1 MIVLGVDPGSRF
13 TGYGLVDLSGRK
25 PKHLDHGVIKT
36 VDKEFFHE
44 RLWVLFQG
52 IQALCKKHSPDLA
65 VLEKTFFAKNASS
78 ALKLGQARGAVLTAI
93 ASSGLEVQEISPN
106 EVKKTLV
113 GHGHARKEGVRKMV
127 CGHLGLSNIDSL
139 DASDALAIAL
149 TGALTWHFTKRVH
162 QQSQTKG
169 LRSGGS

>member
-1 MIVLGVDPGSRF
+1 MDPGSRF
-13 TGYGLVDLSGRK
+13 TGYGLVDLTGKK
-25 PKHLDHGVIKT
+25 PVHLDHGVIKT
-36 VDKEFFHE
+36 IDKEFFHE

-52 IQALCKKHSPDLA
+52 IQGICQKHSPDLA

-93 ASSGLEVQEISPN
+93 ASSHLQVQEISSN

-127 CGHLGLSNIDSL
+127 CGHLGLAKIDSL

-149 TGALTWHFTKRVH
+149 TGALTWHFHKRI
-162 QQSQTKG
+162 QGKD
-169 LRSGGS
+169 LRAGRS